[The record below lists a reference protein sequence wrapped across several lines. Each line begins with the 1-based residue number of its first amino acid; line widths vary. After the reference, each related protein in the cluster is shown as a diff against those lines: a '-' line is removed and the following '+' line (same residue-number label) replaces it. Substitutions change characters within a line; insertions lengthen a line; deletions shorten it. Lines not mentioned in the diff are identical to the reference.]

1 MKRLFF
7 SVIILLVAGIVC
19 EACTSAIVAASRSAS
34 GRPILWKNRDTGA
47 DNNFLA
53 RVEPTDSTFGFIG
66 LFNAGDSALSE
77 AWMGMND
84 AGFAI
89 MNTAS
94 YNLAP
99 DTAAYKDREGA
110 VMAAA
115 LARCRTVADFYN
127 PVYETPEQKAA
138 SSPDLRTTIYWN
150 PSLRFDG
157 TGKASVLFYTSDDPE
172 SYRINIEGVTKEG
185 YVARYSAD
193 MEQ

>member
-1 MKRLFF
+1 M
-7 SVIILLVAGIVC
+7 
-19 EACTSAIVAASRSAS
+19 SR
-34 GRPILWKNRDTGA
+34 RPLG
-47 DNNFLA
+47 
-53 RVEPTDSTFGFIG
+53 
-66 LFNAGDSALSE
+66 
-77 AWMGMND
+77 
-84 AGFAI
+84 
-89 MNTAS
+89 
-94 YNLAP
+94 
-99 DTAAYKDREGA
+99 
-110 VMAAA
+110 
-115 LARCRTVADFYN
+115 CRTIADFYN